1 MGNNHPNWL
10 IFLRGVE
17 TTNQNCIFF
26 QGSANK
32 ETIAGRATHD
42 ERWIW
47 LAFSRQGPSF
57 FLTTPCWGC
66 LILPNFKSNILYVWF
81 FYYIYTITYTYS
93 VQKSVC
99 VYIYTYTYMIPT
111 PLRWK
116 KRGWGPSENRLQFLV
131 YTCILYIYTYPL
143 SLRQNISGGAQLPRR
158 PGRMQVV
165 THWAGRCVSSSS
177 CESLGHRFKVV
188 IPQKHMVFCSRS
200 RKPEHISTPI
210 LFFLGQHIV
219 FFGICMSLGLYI
231 SKCCCSRPQNG
242 WFSAFP
248 VVRCEVSKGSIE
260 SSLCV

>member
-1 MGNNHPNWL
+1 
-10 IFLRGVE
+10 
-17 TTNQNCIFF
+17 
-26 QGSANK
+26 
-32 ETIAGRATHD
+32 
-42 ERWIW
+42 
-47 LAFSRQGPSF
+47 
-57 FLTTPCWGC
+57 
-66 LILPNFKSNILYVWF
+66 
-81 FYYIYTITYTYS
+81 
-93 VQKSVC
+93 VC

-219 FFGICMSLGLYI
+219 FFWNLHEFGFVYLQMLLLQAT
-231 SKCCCSRPQNG
+231 K
-242 WFSAFP
+242 WL
-248 VVRCEVSKGSIE
+248 V
-260 SSLCV
+260 LCIPSGPLWG